1 MRRQLAAAL
10 LVVLLVSSG
19 CIGFLTGSSALTF
32 EADDVRV
39 SEQALSDTG
48 YEESR
53 DTTQEI
59 TRTFTAAGESR
70 NVTVTNHVAEYQ
82 RSVSLLGTSQPYAR
96 ATVIS
101 SPEVEVA
108 GQTFNPLADL
118 SNRDLA
124 QQLQSEYET
133 VQNVRFE
140 ENRTVTVLGDEVT
153 VSKFSAEA
161 TTEGGQSVDVY
172 VHVTKTRDGDDF
184 VVGVAVYPQ
193 ALDDE
198 QESVDTLLAGIQH
211 ETSSS

>member
-10 LVVLLVSSG
+10 LVVLMVSSG

-32 EADDVRV
+32 AANDVRV
-39 SEQALSDTG
+39 SDQALSETG

-53 DTTQEI
+53 DESQNV
-59 TRTFTAAGESR
+59 TRTVSAAGETR

-82 RSVSLLGTSQPYAR
+82 RSVSLLGSSQPLAR
-96 ATVIS
+96 ATVIA

-118 SNRDLA
+118 SDRDLA
-124 QQLQSEYET
+124 QQLQSEYDT
-133 VQNVRFE
+133 VENVQFE
-140 ENRTVTVLGDEVT
+140 SNRTVTVLGDEVT

-161 TTEGGQSVDVY
+161 TTQGGQSVDVF
-172 VHVTKTRDGDDF
+172 VHITKTKDGDDF

-193 ALDDE
+193 RLDGE
-198 QESVDTLLAGIQH
+198 QQAVDTLLSGIEH
-211 ETSSS
+211 ETA